1 MAVMLPDKWSQL
13 KLPSIG
19 KADPAEQERLLKL
32 FWNRAELKKELQSLD
47 DQLHNLRNKL
57 KQQENANTRLQ
68 QQLEQLEVLL
78 GNSER
83 GLDALVH
90 FGLKALWRACREQ
103 LEKFAA
109 ELKRERQ
116 DAQRKLQLAEFQQD
130 RVGAA
135 EGRGRA
141 PAPGAGSRGCR
152 ARAAARDCER
162 RLGQLQRI
170 LALLQAPDTG
180 GGDPRRS
187 ASAASR
193 RTHHLGDM
201 REAHRTIEKEPWP
214 EFPGLTIDG
223 RRLVNLAVIAYAQHL
238 FARLAVSGLAMD
250 ARLANNRSVESA
262 KHGNLDACLSR
273 LREIAQALALVN
285 AQDGLAAE
293 IKKRGEKMA
302 AAATWRNANET
313 VPQPASLPPA
323 ATGGSAGR
331 QRPRGRLLGRLQGP
345 AALNSGAA
353 PSSTV
358 TLRCRYA
365 ASRDTA

>member
-13 KLPSIG
+13 KLPTIG

-78 GNSER
+78 GSPER

-116 DAQRKLQLAEFQQD
+116 DAQRKQQLAEFQQD
-130 RVGAA
+130 RA
-135 EGRGRA
+135 ERLKVADERLRQAQEVADAERGRLA
-141 PAPGAGSRGCR
+141 ES
-152 ARAAARDCER
+152 ER
-162 RLGQLQRI
+162 RLGQLQRFWHYFKRRTLATEI
-170 LALLQAPDTG
+170 LAQ
-180 GGDPRRS
+180 RERCV
-187 ASAASR
+187 AAER
-193 RTHHLGDM
+193 HLGEM
-201 REAHRTIEKEPWP
+201 GESHRTIEKEPWP
-214 EFPGLTIDG
+214 EFPGLTIEG

-285 AQDGLAAE
+285 AQDGLLSE
-293 IKKRGEKMA
+293 IKKRGEKMVG
-302 AAATWRNANET
+302 AATWRNANET

-323 ATGGSAGR
+323 ATGGVPDANVLVDDYWDVYKV
-331 QRPRGRLLGRLQGP
+331 LLR
-345 AALNSGAA
+345 
-353 PSSTV
+353 
-358 TLRCRYA
+358 
-365 ASRDTA
+365 

>member
-13 KLPSIG
+13 KLPSLG
-19 KADPAEQERLLKL
+19 KADTAEQERLLKL

-83 GLDALVH
+83 GHDALVH

-103 LEKFAA
+103 LEKFAG

-116 DAQRKLQLAEFQQD
+116 DAQRKQQLAEFQAD
-130 RVGAA
+130 RTERLKVA
-135 EGRGRA
+135 EERLRQ
-141 PAPGAGSRGCR
+141 
-152 ARAAARDCER
+152 AREVAEAERDRLRQREARMA
-162 RLGQLQRI
+162 QLQRLWHYFKRRE
-170 LALLQAPDTG
+170 LAAEIVAQG
-180 GGDPRRS
+180 ERC
-187 ASAASR
+187 AAADR
-193 RTHHLGDM
+193 HLGEM
-201 REAHRTIEKEPWP
+201 TESNRTIEKEPWP

-223 RRLVNLAVIAYAQHL
+223 RRMVNLAVIAYAQHL

-262 KHGNLDACLSR
+262 RHGSFDACLAR
-273 LREIAQALALVN
+273 LREIAQALAMVR
-285 AQDGLAAE
+285 AQDGLASE
-293 IKKRGEKMA
+293 IKKRGEKLMPS
-302 AAATWRNANET
+302 ATWRNANET

-323 ATGGSAGR
+323 ASGGVPDANVLVDDYWDVYKV
-331 QRPRGRLLGRLQGP
+331 LLR
-345 AALNSGAA
+345 
-353 PSSTV
+353 
-358 TLRCRYA
+358 
-365 ASRDTA
+365 

>member
-78 GNSER
+78 GSPER
-83 GLDALVH
+83 GVDALVH

-103 LEKFAA
+103 LEKFVA

-116 DAQRKLQLAEFQQD
+116 EAERKQQLAEFQQD
-130 RVGAA
+130 RDERLKVADHRLRQAQEVSLA
-135 EGRGRA
+135 ERGRLA
-141 PAPGAGSRGCR
+141 DSQQ
-152 ARAAARDCER
+152 
-162 RLGQLQRI
+162 RLGQLQRFWHYFRRRALAAEI
-170 LALLQAPDTG
+170 LG
-180 GGDPRRS
+180 RNERV
-187 ASAASR
+187 AAAER
-193 RTHHLGDM
+193 QLADM
-201 REAHRTIEKEPWP
+201 QEAHRTIEKEPLP
-214 EFPGLTIDG
+214 EFPGLSIDG
-223 RRLVNLAVIAYAQHL
+223 RRYVNLSVIAYAQHL
-238 FARLAVSGLAMD
+238 FARLAASGLAMD
-250 ARLANNRSVESA
+250 ARLANYRSVESA
-262 KHGNLDACLSR
+262 RHGNLEACLAR
-273 LREIAQALALVN
+273 LREIAQALALVD

-323 ATGGSAGR
+323 ATGGVPDANVLVDDYWDVYKV
-331 QRPRGRLLGRLQGP
+331 LLR
-345 AALNSGAA
+345 
-353 PSSTV
+353 
-358 TLRCRYA
+358 
-365 ASRDTA
+365 

>member
-78 GNSER
+78 GSPER

-116 DAQRKLQLAEFQQD
+116 DAQRKQQLAEFQQD
-130 RVGAA
+130 RSERLKVADERLRQAQEVADA
-135 EGRGRA
+135 ERGRLEE
-141 PAPGAGSRGCR
+141 R
-152 ARAAARDCER
+152 ER
-162 RLGQLQRI
+162 RLGQLQRFWHYFKRRELTAEI
-170 LALLQAPDTG
+170 LGQ
-180 GGDPRRS
+180 RERCV
-187 ASAASR
+187 AAD
-193 RTHHLGDM
+193 HHLGEM

-214 EFPGLTIDG
+214 EFPGLTIEG

-262 KHGNLDACLSR
+262 KHGNLDACLAR

-285 AQDGLAAE
+285 AQDGLAAD

-302 AAATWRNANET
+302 PTSTWRNANET

-323 ATGGSAGR
+323 ATGGVPDANVLVDDYWDVYKV
-331 QRPRGRLLGRLQGP
+331 LLR
-345 AALNSGAA
+345 
-353 PSSTV
+353 
-358 TLRCRYA
+358 
-365 ASRDTA
+365 

>member
-19 KADPAEQERLLKL
+19 KPDPAEQERLLKL
-32 FWNRAELKKELQSLD
+32 FWNRAELKKELQGLD

-57 KQQENANTRLQ
+57 KQQENANSRLQ

-78 GNSER
+78 GSPER

-116 DAQRKLQLAEFQQD
+116 DAQRKQQLAEFQAD
-130 RVGAA
+130 RA
-135 EGRGRA
+135 ERLKVADERLRQAQEVADAERGRLA
-141 PAPGAGSRGCR
+141 QSE
-152 ARAAARDCER
+152 ARMA
-162 RLGQLQRI
+162 QLQRFWHYFKRRTLAAEI
-170 LALLQAPDTG
+170 LAQ
-180 GGDPRRS
+180 RERC
-187 ASAASR
+187 AAAER
-193 RTHHLGDM
+193 HLDDM
-201 REAHRTIEKEPWP
+201 RESHRTIEKEPWP
-214 EFPGLTIDG
+214 EFPGLTIEG

-262 KHGNLDACLSR
+262 RHGSLDACLAR

-293 IKKRGEKMA
+293 IQKRGEKMA
-302 AAATWRNANET
+302 PAATWRNANET

-323 ATGGSAGR
+323 GTGGVPDANVLVEDYWDVYKV
-331 QRPRGRLLGRLQGP
+331 LLR
-345 AALNSGAA
+345 
-353 PSSTV
+353 
-358 TLRCRYA
+358 
-365 ASRDTA
+365 

>member
-68 QQLEQLEVLL
+68 QQLEQIEVLL
-78 GNSER
+78 GSPER

-116 DAQRKLQLAEFQQD
+116 DAQRKQQLAEFQQD
-130 RVGAA
+130 RSERLKVADERLQQAQEVADAERGRLA
-135 EGRGRA
+135 EG
-141 PAPGAGSRGCR
+141 
-152 ARAAARDCER
+152 ER
-162 RLGQLQRI
+162 RLGQLQRFWHYFK
-170 LALLQAPDTG
+170 
-180 GGDPRRS
+180 
-187 ASAASR
+187 R
-193 RTHHLGDM
+193 RTLATEILVQRERCVAAERHLGEM
-201 REAHRTIEKEPWP
+201 GESHRTIEKEPWP
-214 EFPGLTIDG
+214 EFPGLTIEG

-285 AQDGLAAE
+285 AQDGLLAE
-293 IKKRGEKMA
+293 IKKRGEKMVT
-302 AAATWRNANET
+302 AATWRNANET

-323 ATGGSAGR
+323 GTGGVPDANVLVDDYWDVYKV
-331 QRPRGRLLGRLQGP
+331 LLR
-345 AALNSGAA
+345 
-353 PSSTV
+353 
-358 TLRCRYA
+358 
-365 ASRDTA
+365 

>member
-78 GNSER
+78 GSPER

-116 DAQRKLQLAEFQQD
+116 DAQRKLQLAEFQQH
-130 RVGAA
+130 RA
-135 EGRGRA
+135 ERLKVADQRLCQA
-141 PAPGAGSRGCR
+141 QEVTDAER
-152 ARAAARDCER
+152 ARMADCER
-162 RLGQLQRI
+162 RLGQLQRFWHYFKRRTLAAEI
-170 LALLQAPDTG
+170 LAQRA
-180 GGDPRRS
+180 RCV
-187 ASAASR
+187 AAE
-193 RTHHLGDM
+193 HHLGEM

-262 KHGNLDACLSR
+262 KHGNLEACLSR
-273 LREIAQALALVN
+273 LREVAQALALVN

-293 IKKRGEKMA
+293 IRKRGEKLA
-302 AAATWRNANET
+302 ATATWRNANET

-323 ATGGSAGR
+323 ATGGVPDANVLVDDYWDVYKV
-331 QRPRGRLLGRLQGP
+331 LLR
-345 AALNSGAA
+345 
-353 PSSTV
+353 
-358 TLRCRYA
+358 
-365 ASRDTA
+365 

>member
-78 GNSER
+78 GSPER

-116 DAQRKLQLAEFQQD
+116 DAQRKQQLAEFQQD
-130 RVGAA
+130 RSERLKVADERLRQAQEVADA
-135 EGRGRA
+135 ERDRLAQGEQRMESLQRFWHYFKRRALAVELVEQRGRCVEA
-141 PAPGAGSRGCR
+141 
-152 ARAAARDCER
+152 ER
-162 RLGQLQRI
+162 L
-170 LALLQAPDTG
+170 
-180 GGDPRRS
+180 
-187 ASAASR
+187 
-193 RTHHLGDM
+193 LGDM
-201 REAHRTIEKEPWP
+201 RESHRTIEKEPWP
-214 EFPGLTIDG
+214 EFPGLTIEG

-262 KHGNLDACLSR
+262 KHGSLDACLAR

-302 AAATWRNANET
+302 ATSTWRNANET

-323 ATGGSAGR
+323 ATGGVPDANVLVDDYWDVYKV
-331 QRPRGRLLGRLQGP
+331 LLR
-345 AALNSGAA
+345 
-353 PSSTV
+353 
-358 TLRCRYA
+358 
-365 ASRDTA
+365 

>member
-57 KQQENANTRLQ
+57 KQQENANSRLQ
-68 QQLEQLEVLL
+68 KQLEQLEVLL

-83 GLDALVH
+83 GVDALVH

-109 ELKRERQ
+109 ELKRESQ
-116 DAQRKLQLAEFQQD
+116 DAQRKLQLAEFQND
-130 RVGAA
+130 RAERLKVADERLHQAQEVADAERERMRERNERMSQLRQFWHYFKRRALAA
-135 EGRGRA
+135 EILEQR
-141 PAPGAGSRGCR
+141 
-152 ARAAARDCER
+152 ER
-162 RLGQLQRI
+162 CVVSERN
-170 LALLQAPDTG
+170 LA
-180 GGDPRRS
+180 
-187 ASAASR
+187 
-193 RTHHLGDM
+193 DM
-201 REAHRTIEKEPWP
+201 QESHRTIEKEPWP
-214 EFPGLTIDG
+214 EFPGLTIEG

-262 KHGNLDACLSR
+262 KHGNLDACLAR

-285 AQDGLAAE
+285 AQDGLTAD
-293 IKKRGEKMA
+293 IRKRGEKMMS
-302 AAATWRNANET
+302 AATWRNANET

-323 ATGGSAGR
+323 ATGGVPDANVLVDDYWDVYKV
-331 QRPRGRLLGRLQGP
+331 LLR
-345 AALNSGAA
+345 
-353 PSSTV
+353 
-358 TLRCRYA
+358 
-365 ASRDTA
+365 

>member
-13 KLPSIG
+13 KLSSMG
-19 KADPAEQERLLKL
+19 KADTAEQERLLKL

-78 GNSER
+78 GSPER

-116 DAQRKLQLAEFQQD
+116 DAERREQLAEFQQD
-130 RVGAA
+130 RAERLKVADDRLRQAQEVADA
-135 EGRGRA
+135 EGERLA
-141 PAPGAGSRGCR
+141 EQA
-152 ARAAARDCER
+152 R
-162 RLGQLQRI
+162 RLRQLQRFWHYFR
-170 LALLQAPDTG
+170 
-180 GGDPRRS
+180 RRS
-187 ASAASR
+187 LAVEILEQRERCAGADR
-193 RTHHLGDM
+193 HLGDM

-214 EFPGLTIDG
+214 EFPGLSIDG
-223 RRLVNLAVIAYAQHL
+223 RRQVNLAVIAYAQHL
-238 FARLAVSGLAMD
+238 FARLAASGLAMD
-250 ARLANNRSVESA
+250 SRLANNRSVESA
-262 KHGNLDACLSR
+262 RHGSLDACLAR
-273 LREIAQALALVN
+273 LREIAQALALAN

-293 IKKRGEKMA
+293 IKKRGEKMGA
-302 AAATWRNANET
+302 TATWRNASET

-323 ATGGSAGR
+323 AVGGVADANVLVEDYWDVYKV
-331 QRPRGRLLGRLQGP
+331 LLR
-345 AALNSGAA
+345 
-353 PSSTV
+353 
-358 TLRCRYA
+358 
-365 ASRDTA
+365 

>member
-19 KADPAEQERLLKL
+19 KPDPAEQERLLKL
-32 FWNRAELKKELQSLD
+32 FWNRAELKKELQDLD

-68 QQLEQLEVLL
+68 QQLEQLEVQL
-78 GNSER
+78 GSPER

-116 DAQRKLQLAEFQQD
+116 DAQRKQQLAEFQQD
-130 RVGAA
+130 RA
-135 EGRGRA
+135 ERLKVADERLRQAQEVSDAERGRMA
-141 PAPGAGSRGCR
+141 
-152 ARAAARDCER
+152 
-162 RLGQLQRI
+162 Q
-170 LALLQAPDTG
+170 
-180 GGDPRRS
+180 
-187 ASAASR
+187 
-193 RTHHLGDM
+193 
-201 REAHRTIEKEPWP
+201 REARMAQLRQFWHYFKRRALAVEILEQRERCAGAERQLADMQESHRTIEKEPWP
-214 EFPGLTIDG
+214 EFPGLSIEG

-262 KHGNLDACLSR
+262 KHGNLDACLAR

-285 AQDGLAAE
+285 AQDGLVAE
-293 IKKRGEKMA
+293 IKKRGDKMA
-302 AAATWRNANET
+302 AGATWRNANET

-323 ATGGSAGR
+323 ASGGVPDANVLVDDYWDVYKV
-331 QRPRGRLLGRLQGP
+331 LLR
-345 AALNSGAA
+345 
-353 PSSTV
+353 
-358 TLRCRYA
+358 
-365 ASRDTA
+365 